1 MKPGKLRGE
10 LFMEND
16 SIYPN
21 TIYRVSVKAL
31 IKDDNGHILVV
42 KENQEVWDLP
52 GGGLDHGER
61 ADDGIKREL
70 SEELGVGNIRIINLV
85 CVKTI
90 YIEHKQSWLM
100 WIVYEVELNSI
111 DFHLG
116 DEVVEV
122 TFIDPKLL
130 AVSNDIYEKMAFEV
144 VAETIK

>member
-1 MKPGKLRGE
+1 
-10 LFMEND
+10 MEND

-31 IKDDNGHILVV
+31 IKDENGHILVV
-42 KENQEVWDLP
+42 KENQESWDLP
-52 GGGLDHGER
+52 GGGLDHDENVEN
-61 ADDGIKREL
+61 GIKREL
-70 SEELGVGNIRIINLV
+70 DEELGVVDIRIIKPI
-85 CVKTI
+85 CVKTL

-116 DEVVEV
+116 DEVTEA

-130 AVSNDIYEKMAFEV
+130 AGSNDIYEKMAYEV